1 MPKARKA
8 NIAICYDF
16 DGTLIRGNM
25 QENSFLPDIGVSA
38 EEFWNLVKKQA
49 RDQDMDEVLAY
60 MQLMI
65 DKARDARKRLTRN
78 ELTEHGRNVELFT
91 GVEHWFAS
99 INDYCSEMGATV
111 EHFVI
116 SSGLREMIQGSPI
129 ANEFLITYE
138 DHVRT
143 CALARDPIQAA
154 SMASCHSFGQCWA
167 TVTRS
172 RRGKTLG

>member
-99 INDYCSEMGATV
+99 INGELYPWVDT
-111 EHFVI
+111 
-116 SSGLREMIQGSPI
+116 
-129 ANEFLITYE
+129 
-138 DHVRT
+138 
-143 CALARDPIQAA
+143 
-154 SMASCHSFGQCWA
+154 
-167 TVTRS
+167 
-172 RRGKTLG
+172 